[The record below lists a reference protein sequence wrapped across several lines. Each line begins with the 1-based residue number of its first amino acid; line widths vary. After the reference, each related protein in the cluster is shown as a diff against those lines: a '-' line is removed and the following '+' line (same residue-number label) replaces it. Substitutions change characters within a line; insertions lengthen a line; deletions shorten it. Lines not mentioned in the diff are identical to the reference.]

1 MSVIG
6 GYIQDDFR
14 MRSNLTLNLGV
25 RYEMGTVVSEVHNRI
40 ANLRNLTDPKV
51 TVGAPY
57 YNNPTLKNFAPR
69 IGFAWDPFKN
79 GKTAVRG
86 GFGMFDIVPLPYLF
100 TTRMPRSA
108 PFFQGGS

>member
-1 MSVIG
+1 
-6 GYIQDDFR
+6 

-25 RYEMGTVVSEVHNRI
+25 RYEMGTVIKEVNGKL
-40 ANLRNLTDPKV
+40 ANLRNLTDP
-51 TVGAPY
+51 TATIGDPY

-69 IGFAWDPFKN
+69 IGFAWDPFKD

-100 TTRMPRSA
+100 QSRMPRSP
-108 PFFQGGS
+108 PFFLQGT